1 MRVRV
6 VVLCLIGMSRTG
18 RPDPE
23 RAGDRQT
30 EPYPGIRTELYRGG
44 FVQKAEVTS
53 LSGVHSAIHYR
64 NNFFI

>member
-6 VVLCLIGMSRTG
+6 VVLCLTGLSRKQ

-23 RAGDRQT
+23 RAGGRQT
-30 EPYPGIRTELYRGG
+30 EPYPGTEVYRGG

-53 LSGVHSAIHYR
+53 LPGVHSAIHCR
-64 NNFFI
+64 NHFFM